1 VSDVK
6 DPTESRAERA
16 ERERQHPSPIREL
29 TARELARWSWRQLT
43 SMRTAL
49 ILLLLLALAAVP
61 GSLIPQENIDSVK
74 TTNWQAAHTTLTPI
88 YRKLGL
94 FDVYGTPWFAA
105 IYILL
110 MISLIGCIVPRLA
123 VYWRGLRAQPPAAP
137 RNLTRMPG
145 ATSYTTSQS
154 AAQVTARA
162 QEVLRQKRYRLRRV
176 PTDSASEGAPQAVA
190 AERGYLREAG
200 NLLFHFSV
208 IVVLVGFAVG
218 SLFGYK
224 GGVIVLE
231 GDKYGF
237 SNTLT
242 QYDDFAPGSMF
253 KASSLNW
260 FNLRIHDFH
269 VDWLK
274 SGPRQGMAKGFKS
287 DIRYQTDPDG
297 PTKSYQLEV
306 NHPLDIGGTEV
317 FLIGHGYAPVITVR
331 DGEGN
336 IAYSGPTIFLPEN
349 QSFLSFGV
357 VKAPGAKPT
366 GLGLEGLLYPS
377 EVNLP
382 DGTPVNVTGD
392 IGDKTAAVLSLQ
404 AFKGD
409 LGLTNGPQSVY
420 TLDTSRMTQV
430 TASGGRAFN
439 LHVGD
444 TVTLPDGLGSVTFDD
459 VTRWNKLQISQ
470 TPFKHVA
477 LGGVILALIGLMGS
491 LFIRPRR
498 VWVRARETAD
508 GTLVEVAVLDR
519 SGNDEVGAV
528 VSGLV
533 AQLQGRVEEEDS

>member
-1 VSDVK
+1 MTTTKTAPDQGGSDQQV
-6 DPTESRAERA
+6 T
-16 ERERQHPSPIREL
+16 PIREL

-61 GSLIPQENIDSVK
+61 GSLIPQENLDSVK
-74 TTNWQAAHTTLTPI
+74 TSNWQLAHTTLTPI
-88 YRKLGL
+88 YRRLGL

-105 IYILL
+105 IYVLL
-110 MISLIGCIVPRLA
+110 MISLVGCIVPRLG

-137 RNLTRMPG
+137 RNLSRMPD
-145 ATSYTTSQS
+145 AASYTTSES
-154 AAQVTARA
+154 AAEVTARA
-162 QEVLRQKRYRLRRV
+162 RAILRGKRYRLRQ
-176 PTDSASEGAPQAVA
+176 APAADGAVA

-200 NLLFHFSV
+200 NLLFHISV
-208 IVVLVGFAVG
+208 IIVLVGFAAG

-224 GGVIVLE
+224 GGVIVLT
-231 GDKYGF
+231 GDQHGF
-237 SNTLT
+237 SNELT

-253 KASSLNW
+253 KPSMLNW
-260 FNLRIHDFH
+260 FNLHIHDFH
-269 VDWLK
+269 VDWLT

-287 DIRYQTDPDG
+287 EIRYQSAPDG
-297 PTKSYQLEV
+297 PTKSYDLEV

-336 IAYSGPTIFLPEN
+336 ITFSGPQVFLPEN

-357 VKAPGAKPT
+357 VKPPSGQVALQGLFYPT
-366 GLGLEGLLYPS
+366 

-382 DGTPVNVTGD
+382 GQGPVNITGD
-392 IGDKTAAVLSLQ
+392 IGDKSASVLSLQ
-404 AFKGD
+404 AWKGD
-409 LGLTNGPQSVY
+409 FAASNEGESVY
-420 TLDTSRMTQV
+420 TLNTAGLTRV
-430 TASGGRAFN
+430 TAPGGKAFN
-439 LHVGD
+439 LHMGQ
-444 TVTLPDGLGSVTFDD
+444 TAQLPDGLGSVTFDD

-470 TPFKHVA
+470 TPLKHVA
-477 LGGVILALIGLMGS
+477 LAGVTLALLGLLGS

-498 VWVRARETAD
+498 VWVRARETED

-519 SGNDEVGAV
+519 SGNDEVEAV

-533 AQLQGRVEEEDS
+533 AQLQGRVEEEHS

>member
-1 VSDVK
+1 MTNPGPDLK
-6 DPTESRAERA
+6 DPAEDRLA
-16 ERERQHPSPIREL
+16 ARQAPSGIREL

-61 GSLIPQENIDSVK
+61 GSLIPQTNQDSVK
-74 TTNWQAAHTTLTPI
+74 TTNWQLAHTTLAPI
-88 YRKLGL
+88 YNRLGL
-94 FDVYGTPWFAA
+94 FDVYGSAWFAA

-110 MISLIGCIVPRLA
+110 MISLIGCIVPRLF

-137 RNLTRMPG
+137 RNLTRMPA
-145 ATSYTTSQS
+145 ATSYTTSES
-154 AAQVTARA
+154 VADVTARA
-162 QEVLRQKRYRLRRV
+162 RTVLGRKRYRLRRND
-176 PTDSASEGAPQAVA
+176 PARTGEVA

-200 NLLFHFSV
+200 NLLFHISV

-224 GGVIVLE
+224 GGVIVLV

-237 SNTLT
+237 SNELT
-242 QYDDFAPGSMF
+242 QYDDFDPGSLFRPSMLNQF
-253 KASSLNW
+253 SLH
-260 FNLRIHDFH
+260 IHDFE
-269 VDWLK
+269 VSWLK
-274 SGPRQGMAKGFKS
+274 SGPRQGMAEGFKS
-287 DIRYQTDPDG
+287 DIRYETSANG
-297 PTKSYQLEV
+297 PTKDYRLEV

-317 FLIGHGYAPVITVR
+317 FLIGHGYAPEITLR
-331 DGEGN
+331 DAQGH
-336 IAYSGPTIFLPEN
+336 IVSSGPVVFLPQD

-357 VKAPGAKPT
+357 VKPPSSKVALQ
-366 GLGLEGLLYPS
+366 GLFYPA
-377 EVNLP
+377 EVTLP
-382 DGTPVNVTGD
+382 NGQPANVTGD
-392 IGDKTAAVLSLQ
+392 IGDKSAAVLSFQ

-409 LGLTNGPQSVY
+409 LSKQTGSIY
-420 TLDTSRMTQV
+420 TLDTTGLTKV
-430 TASGGRAFN
+430 TAPGGKAFN
-439 LHVGD
+439 LHVGQ
-444 TVTLPDGLGSVTFDD
+444 TAKLPDGLGSVTFDD
-459 VTRWNKLQISQ
+459 VIHWNKLQISQ

-477 LGGVILALIGLMGS
+477 LGGVVLALLGLLGS

-533 AQLQGRVEEEDS
+533 AQLQGRTEEDEA